1 MKVFYMKN
9 FLSLMLLGSFAASS
23 AFAGTADYVYTP
35 IVEHGEREIDF
46 KYGTG
51 TPPAGEQQSVG
62 SLGFGYG
69 ATEYWFTELYLK
81 REVEGSSSDVTIAE
95 WENKFQLLETGKYP
109 VDMGLITEIEAPVSA
124 SGPWEVKVGPL
135 LQTEFGKLQLNA
147 NALFERKFSSD
158 NSGVQYA
165 TEFSYQWQIK
175 YRMQTEFEFGAQG
188 FGGLGEW
195 DSWVGSKAEEGHS
208 VGPAIFGKLPLE
220 NRQAV
225 RYNAAWL
232 VGTGATTPEH
242 TFRMQLEYE
251 F

>member
-1 MKVFYMKN
+1 MKISALFV
-9 FLSLMLLGSFAASS
+9 LLAGLISAP
-23 AFAGTADYVYTP
+23 AFAGTADYVYMPT
-35 IVEHGEREIDF
+35 VEQGEREIDF

-51 TPPAGEQQSVG
+51 TPPAGERQTVG

-81 REVEGSSSDVTIAE
+81 REMQGNSSDVTLAE

-109 VDMGLITEIEAPVSA
+109 VDMGLITEIEAPVSV
-124 SGPWEVKVGPL
+124 SGPWEGKVGPL
-135 LQTEFGKLQLNA
+135 LQTEFGLLQLNA

-158 NSGVQYA
+158 GSGMQYP

-195 DSWVGSKAEEGHS
+195 DSWVGSKEEEGHS
-208 VGPAIFGKLPLE
+208 VGPAIFGKLPVG
-220 NRQAV
+220 NRQAIK
-225 RYNAAWL
+225 YNAAWL

-242 TFRMQLEYE
+242 TFRMQIEYE

>member
-1 MKVFYMKN
+1 MKISALFV
-9 FLSLMLLGSFAASS
+9 LLAGLLVAP
-23 AFAGTADYVYTP
+23 AFAGTADYVYMPT
-35 IVEHGEREIDF
+35 VEQGEREIDF

-51 TPPAGEQQSVG
+51 TPPAGERQTVG

-81 REVEGSSSDVTIAE
+81 REMQGSSSDVTLAE

-109 VDMGLITEIEAPVSA
+109 VDMGLITEIEAPVSV
-124 SGPWEVKVGPL
+124 SGPWEGKVGPL
-135 LQTEFGKLQLNA
+135 LQTEFGLLQLNA

-158 NSGVQYA
+158 GSGIQYP

-195 DSWVGSKAEEGHS
+195 DSWVGSKEEEGHS
-208 VGPAIFGKLPLE
+208 VGPAIFGKLPVG
-220 NRQAV
+220 NHQAIK
-225 RYNAAWL
+225 YNAAWL

-242 TFRMQLEYE
+242 TFRMQIEYE